1 LGVGAALLAIF
12 YFVEG
17 IKALRTPVRP
27 EQVGDRGREGLLVLL
42 FSNPWL
48 LAAVAAPVL
57 ILYIVGWVCLAAL
70 VESKTVGMAGVDKL
84 KDRTP
89 DADRSLVE
97 LNDVVA
103 IWYERNVLLDNEPWP
118 APGPS
123 VVRPVGVDIRETLK
137 GKKAQQLTGKSEA
150 ERRRYVYFWQVPS
163 GDVEVLRETKATV
176 QAMTYEYIVYDRDAP
191 HR

>member
-1 LGVGAALLAIF
+1 WSRLALWGVAA
-12 YFVEG
+12 
-17 IKALRTPVRP
+17 
-27 EQVGDRGREGLLVLL
+27 VLL
-42 FSNPWL
+42 T
-48 LAAVAAPVL
+48 AGAYGVAW
-57 ILYIVGWVCLAAL
+57 GG
-70 VESKTVGMAGVDKL
+70 SMAVDKL

-137 GKKAQQLTGKSEA
+137 GKKAQLKGKSEV
-150 ERRRYVYFWQVPS
+150 ERRRYLFLWRVPA
-163 GDVEVLRETKATV
+163 GNVEVLRAVKITL
-176 QAMTYEYIVYDRDAP
+176 QG
-191 HR
+191 